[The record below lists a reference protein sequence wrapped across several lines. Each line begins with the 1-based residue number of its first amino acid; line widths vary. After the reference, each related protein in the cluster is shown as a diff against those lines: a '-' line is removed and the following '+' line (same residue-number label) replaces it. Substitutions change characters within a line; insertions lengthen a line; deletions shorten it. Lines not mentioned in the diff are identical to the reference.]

1 LLLKKEKNIYEFSK
15 TKYNKNN
22 KNKKQTKSKYI
33 ILSFNNQKIFII

>member
-1 LLLKKEKNIYEFSK
+1 MNFQKQNIIK
-15 TKYNKNN
+15 II